1 MHKRMTMRLMA
12 VYLSFI
18 LLCML
23 VNMAFPMM
31 HTTGQYHTHVM
42 PVSTVDTFR
51 EPFKDFFD
59 YEWWLQGSEYAGK
72 GNQYGKWFV
81 IETFW
86 NGNPRQRFYITKE
99 NLITGTDSARME
111 IDGSA
116 NDVRTFGWRGVWGP
130 YEPDQLPWREL
141 LNPAYLRFRFR
152 IDEWITYRPDWRVTL
167 GAIGGAG
174 PGMSALEGQVIIGLQ
189 ANPLA
194 DPDNL
199 SLPPCL
205 RLHYRIGDSFD
216 WWTDPLTVKIVSE
229 QEVSIGEVHT
239 LEIMRIA
246 DSVNG
251 VVAVWLDGVEVAD
264 LRAEDIVTSFP
275 GGVQTVFLGSGVAAE
290 NGFFSL
296 GQSAGSS
303 CVITFDDLR
312 LRDEY
317 IGPDPLPI
325 TYYDL
330 TLDSSPQVKTV
341 CVGNHVLEVPTPVT
355 IQVPEGTVPKVG
367 VAPTNFDHWEISPEV
382 PGFPISDWEE
392 LWPDLG
398 LMATVTRVPAQHD
411 PGGVGPSPTPAIYQ
425 DTRITA
431 MYTTGIKHT
440 LNITSDP
447 VTTSFTVDEL
457 DYTTPWSDQLT
468 EGTHTIAVPSTFTVG
483 ENIYNFKKWEDDS
496 TNLTRT
502 VNLVSDMYIAAYYDV
517 TIIPEFPTLI
527 AWLAVFGVISL
538 TIVLGARKLRE
549 RSTHHRH
556 FHSE

>member
-1 MHKRMTMRLMA
+1 
-12 VYLSFI
+12 
-18 LLCML
+18 ML
-23 VNMAFPMM
+23 VNMSFPMI
-31 HTTGQYHTHVM
+31 HATGQYHTHVM
-42 PVSTVDTFR
+42 PVLAVGTFR

-59 YEWWLQGSEYAGK
+59 YEWWLQGSEYAPG
-72 GNQYGKWFV
+72 GVTANGLQYGKWFV

-86 NGNPRQRFYITKE
+86 NGNPHQRFYITKE
-99 NLITGTDSARME
+99 NPITGIDSARME

-116 NDVRTFGWRGVWGP
+116 NDVRTYGWKGVWGP
-130 YEPDQLPWREL
+130 HDPDHLTWPEL

-152 IDEWITYRPDWRVTL
+152 VDEWITYRPDWRITL

-174 PGMSALEGQVIIGLQ
+174 PGNSALEGQVIIGLQ

-194 DPDNL
+194 DPDNQM
-199 SLPPCL
+199 LPPRL

-216 WWTDPLTVKIVSE
+216 WWTDALTVKIVSE
-229 QEVSIGEVHT
+229 QEVSIGDVHT

-251 VVAVWLDGVEVAD
+251 AVAVWLDGVEVAD
-264 LRAEDIVTSFP
+264 LRAEDLVTSFP

-296 GQSAGSS
+296 GQSPGSS

-330 TLDSSPQVKTV
+330 TLDSSPQGETV
-341 CVGNHVLEVPTPVT
+341 RVGNHVLEAPTPVT

-367 VAPTNFDHWEISPEV
+367 VDSTNFDHWEISPEV
-382 PGFPISDWEE
+382 SGFPISDWEE

-398 LMATVTRVPAQHD
+398 LIATVTRVPAEHD
-411 PGGVGPSPTPAIYQ
+411 PGGVGPIPTPAIYQ

-431 MYTTGIKHT
+431 MYTTGTKHT
-440 LNITSDP
+440 LDVASDP
-447 VTTSFTVDEL
+447 VVASFTVDEL

-468 EGTHTIAVPSTFTVG
+468 EGTHTIAMPSTFTVG
-483 ENIYNFKKWEDDS
+483 EKRYDFRNWEDAS
-496 TNLTRT
+496 TNPNRT
-502 VNLVSDMYIAAYYDV
+502 VNLMSDMNITAYYDE
-517 TIIPEFPTLI
+517 TIIPEFPTLT
-527 AWLAVFGVISL
+527 AWLAVIGVATL
-538 TIVLGARKLRE
+538 TIVLSARKLRKQ
-549 RSTHHRH
+549 STSHRH
-556 FHSE
+556 FHTA